1 MTISVK
7 DLKLGDSFIHERSG
21 LIYKV
26 IEIFEKPV
34 FRFPDF
40 KEVYPIICECVDSSS
55 GEKVGFR
62 KLEDEIEQV
71 DLIENKCDES

>member
-7 DLKLGDSFIHERSG
+7 DLKLGDSFIHEQSG

-26 IEIFEKPV
+26 TEIFEKPV
-34 FRFPDF
+34 FRFPDS
-40 KEVYPIICECVDSSS
+40 KEIYPIICECIDASS
-55 GEKVGFR
+55 GKKIGFR

-71 DLIENKCDES
+71 DLIENEDES